1 VDTTPILSDGSRTEE
16 VVVAAGPLR
25 EAMAVTLDE
34 HARKKRWC
42 SRSKPWWCE
51 DLRELRKELGRAR
64 WKWRVAGISRVKA
77 ARREFWRAIRRA
89 KRDCWNQFLQEADGN
104 KV

>member
-1 VDTTPILSDGSRTEE
+1 
-16 VVVAAGPLR
+16 VAAGPLR
-25 EAMAVTLDE
+25 EAMAVTLDA